1 MTWRSWLWAGLVR
14 REGGS
19 EFDGCRFSAL
29 IDLGELVFGGG
40 DADLKAFDF
49 AEPRSP
55 LRRVG
60 GAVEGGPVGLKCSF
74 SEQPPEHPRRQGDA
88 SQDQLLL
95 GGCGVLK
102 NEANE
107 HERHPHVHLGQEGR
121 PALNTLRPLVG
132 VDVLIDEGNYVA
144 LLVL

>member
-1 MTWRSWLWAGLVR
+1 MLSRHHFRTRAEARAGVSPLVPGLLQRQTTAQLGGVAGSGRVRENRCHPAGRSLNEASTISGETQYDLPIGVVGR
-14 REGGS
+14 FGSEGGGS

-74 SEQPPEHPRRQGDA
+74 PKQPP
-88 SQDQLLL
+88 
-95 GGCGVLK
+95 
-102 NEANE
+102 
-107 HERHPHVHLGQEGR
+107 
-121 PALNTLRPLVG
+121 
-132 VDVLIDEGNYVA
+132 
-144 LLVL
+144 